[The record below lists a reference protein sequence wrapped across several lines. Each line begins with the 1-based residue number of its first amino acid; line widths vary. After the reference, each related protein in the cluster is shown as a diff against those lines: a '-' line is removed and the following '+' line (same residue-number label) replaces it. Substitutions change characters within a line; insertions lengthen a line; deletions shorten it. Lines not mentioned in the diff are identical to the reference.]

1 MRVAYETMLAEFERV
16 LKKYGFTADRAHDA
30 AEIFAQ
36 NSLAGVF
43 SHGLNRF
50 PVAVDYLKKGEIDP
64 AAEAECVA
72 SFGSMERWDGH
83 RGFGPLNAKRAMDRA
98 VELAKQNGIGLVALG
113 NNNHWMRGGTYGWQ
127 AADAGCIGI
136 CWSNTCPNM
145 PAWGA
150 KDNHIGNNPLILAVP
165 RSNGEHVMVDC
176 ALSQFSYGK
185 LETTRLAGKQLPVV
199 GGYDEEGNLTTD
211 PAAIEKTRRMIPIG
225 YWKGSG
231 LSILLD
237 MIATVLT
244 NANSVA
250 KIGTFGDEIGLSSI
264 MSWVMAFTGLPDLIA
279 NGILSLTGNKY
290 VILILMNIILLI
302 VGTFMDPTPAV
313 LIFTPIFLPICKT
326 FGMHAVQFGIMVSMN
341 LCIGTITP
349 PVGSILF
356 TGCKVGHVKI
366 EQVIKELL
374 PYFFAILA
382 ALLLV
387 TYIPAISMTLPTLAG
402 LIK

>member
-150 KDNHIGNNPLILAVP
+150 RDNHIGNNPLILAVP

-237 MIATVLT
+237 MIATILT

-326 FGMHAVQFGIMVSMN
+326 FGMHTVQFGIMVSMN

-374 PYFFAILA
+374 PYFFAILV
-382 ALLLV
+382 ALLLA

>member
-374 PYFFAILA
+374 PYFFAILV
-382 ALLLV
+382 ALLLA